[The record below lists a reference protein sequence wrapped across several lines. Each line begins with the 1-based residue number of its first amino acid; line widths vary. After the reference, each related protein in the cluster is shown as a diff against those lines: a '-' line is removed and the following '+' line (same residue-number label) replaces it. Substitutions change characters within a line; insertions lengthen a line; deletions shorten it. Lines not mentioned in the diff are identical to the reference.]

1 VAARPA
7 FDLCVVIDD
16 DADILLSARLL
27 LRELFAEVVTTASP
41 EQALEVIGQ
50 RTPDAILLD
59 ANFMRGA
66 TDGREGFVW
75 LGRILERD
83 PDAVVV
89 LITAHGGVQIAVQAM
104 KQGAT
109 DFVTKPWSNERLLAT
124 VRTAAQLRNQR
135 RATGIE
141 KAKVETIASPPG
153 ETPLLGESRAM
164 AHVMSLIDRAAPTE
178 ANVLILGENGT
189 GKELVAREIHRRS
202 RRAARLM
209 VSVDLGAISETL
221 IDSELFG
228 HVKGAFTDARGDRV
242 GRMQAADG
250 GTLFLDEV
258 GNLPLHLQ
266 PRLLTAL
273 EQRQVTPVGANR
285 PVPID
290 VRIVSATN
298 LTPDWLTDPGVFR
311 TDLLFRLNTV
321 EIELPPLRE
330 RREDI
335 PMLLEHFLGLYARKY
350 GKPARTLPG
359 SVLLA
364 LSDYEWPGNIRA
376 LRHAAERAV
385 ILAEGSAYA
394 LSDFPL
400 PRAPAAPIRY
410 APDPAPPPPAY
421 AAAAAAEL
429 NLGKAE
435 KQMIERALQK
445 HAYNISAAATELGL
459 TRGSLYRRMEKYGL

>member
-1 VAARPA
+1 MADKPA

-16 DADILLSARLL
+16 DADILLAARLL
-27 LRELFAEVVTTASP
+27 LRELFAEVVTTPSP
-41 EQALEVIGQ
+41 AQAMEVIAG
-50 RTPDAILLD
+50 RSPDAILLD

-66 TDGREGFVW
+66 TDGREGFLW
-75 LGRILERD
+75 LGRILEKD

-89 LITAHGGVQIAVQAM
+89 LITAHGGVQIAVEAM

-109 DFVTKPWSNERLLAT
+109 DFVSKPWNNERLLAT
-124 VRTAAQLRNQR
+124 VRTAAALRRQR
-135 RATGIE
+135 RATDVE
-141 KAKVETIASPPG
+141 KAKAEAIAAPASG
-153 ETPLLGESRAM
+153 EIPLLGQSNAM
-164 AHVMSLIDRAAPTE
+164 RRVMALIERAAPTQ
-178 ANVLILGENGT
+178 ANVLITGENGT

-202 RRAARLM
+202 HREGKVML
-209 VSVDLGAISETL
+209 SVDLGAIAENL

-228 HVKGAFTDARGDRV
+228 HVKGSFTDARADRI

-266 PRLLTAL
+266 PKLLTAL
-273 EQRQVTPVGANR
+273 EQRQVTPVGANK

-290 VRIVSATN
+290 IRIVSATN
-298 LTPDWLTDPGVFR
+298 LRPEQIEDPGVFR

-330 RREDI
+330 RAEDV
-335 PMLLEHFLGLYARKY
+335 PLLLEHFLHLYARKY
-350 GKPARTLPG
+350 GKPARALPA
-359 SVLLA
+359 SVLAQLER
-364 LSDYEWPGNIRA
+364 YEWPGNVRA

-385 ILAEGSAYA
+385 ILAEGDAYA

-400 PRAPAAPIRY
+400 SRAQPSIRIAQEALPQPASAD
-410 APDPAPPPPAY
+410 PD
-421 AAAAAAEL
+421 L
-429 NLGKAE
+429 NLNKAE

-445 HAYNISAAATELGL
+445 HAYNISAAAAELGL
-459 TRGSLYRRMEKYGL
+459 TRGSLYRRMEKHGL

>member
-1 VAARPA
+1 MADKPA

-16 DADILLSARLL
+16 DADILLAARLL
-27 LRELFAEVVTTASP
+27 LRELFAEVVTTPSP
-41 EQALEVIGQ
+41 AQAMEVIAG
-50 RTPDAILLD
+50 RSPDAILLD

-66 TDGREGFVW
+66 TDGREGFLW
-75 LGRILERD
+75 LGRILEKD
-83 PDAVVV
+83 PEAVVV
-89 LITAHGGVQIAVQAM
+89 LITAHGGVQIAVEAM

-109 DFVTKPWSNERLLAT
+109 DFVSKPWNNERLLAT
-124 VRTAAQLRNQR
+124 VRTAAALRAQR
-135 RATGIE
+135 RATGVE
-141 KAKVETIASPPG
+141 KARAQAIAAPAPG
-153 ETPLLGESRAM
+153 EIPLLGESSAM
-164 AHVMSLIDRAAPTE
+164 RRVLALIERAAPTE
-178 ANVLILGENGT
+178 ANVLITGENGT

-202 RRAARLM
+202 HRADKVML
-209 VSVDLGAISETL
+209 SVDLGAIAEHL

-228 HVKGAFTDARGDRV
+228 HVKGSFTDARADRI

-266 PRLLTAL
+266 PKLLTAL
-273 EQRQVTPVGANR
+273 EQRQVTPVGANK

-290 VRIVSATN
+290 IRVVSATN
-298 LTPDWLTDPGVFR
+298 MRPEQIEDPGQFR

-330 RREDI
+330 RAEDV
-335 PMLLEHFLGLYARKY
+335 PLLLEHFLQLYARKY
-350 GKPARTLPG
+350 GKPARALPS
-359 SVLLA
+359 SVLAGLQG
-364 LSDYEWPGNIRA
+364 YEWPGNVRA

-385 ILAEGSAYA
+385 ILAEGDAYA

-400 PRAPAAPIRY
+400 SRAAPSIRIAPETLHQPAPADAG
-410 APDPAPPPPAY
+410 
-421 AAAAAAEL
+421 L

-459 TRGSLYRRMEKYGL
+459 TRGSLYRRMEKHGL

>member
-1 VAARPA
+1 VASKP

-16 DADILLSARLL
+16 DADILLAARLL
-27 LRELFAEVVTTASP
+27 LRELFAEVVTTPSP
-41 EQALEVIGQ
+41 EQAMDIIGG
-50 RTPDAILLD
+50 RMPDVILLD

-66 TDGREGFVW
+66 TDGREGFLW

-124 VRTAAQLRNQR
+124 VRTAAALRTSR
-135 RATGIE
+135 RATGVE
-141 KAKVETIASPPG
+141 KAKAATIAAPAG
-153 ETPLLGESRAM
+153 EIPLLGESRAM
-164 AHVMSLIDRAAPTE
+164 AHVLSLIDRAAPTE

-202 RRAARLM
+202 RRAAKLM
-209 VSVDLGAISETL
+209 LSVDLGAITENL

-266 PRLLTAL
+266 PKLLTAL
-273 EQRQVTPVGANR
+273 EQRQVTPVGANK

-298 LTPDWLTDPGVFR
+298 LTPDRLLDPAVFR

-335 PMLLEHFLGLYARKY
+335 PLLLEHFLGLYARKY
-350 GKPARTLPG
+350 GKPARALPA

-364 LSDYEWPGNIRA
+364 LTDYDWPGNVRA

-385 ILAEGSAYA
+385 ILAEGAAYA

-400 PRAPAAPIRY
+400 PRATAAPIRF
-410 APDPAPPPPAY
+410 APEPVAPMPT
-421 AAAAAAEL
+421 AAAVEL

-445 HAYNISAAATELGL
+445 HAYNISAAAQELGL
-459 TRGSLYRRMEKYGL
+459 TRGSLYRRMEKHGL

>member
-1 VAARPA
+1 MADKPA

-16 DADILLSARLL
+16 DADILLAARLL
-27 LRELFAEVVTTASP
+27 LRELFAEVVTTPSP
-41 EQALEVIGQ
+41 AQALEVIAT
-50 RTPDAILLD
+50 RSPDAILLD

-66 TDGREGFVW
+66 TDGREGFLW
-75 LGRILERD
+75 LGRILEKD

-89 LITAHGGVQIAVQAM
+89 LITAHGGVQIAVEAM

-109 DFVTKPWSNERLLAT
+109 DFVSKPWNNERLLAT
-124 VRTAAQLRNQR
+124 VRTAAALRRQR
-135 RATGIE
+135 RATDVE
-141 KAKVETIASPPG
+141 KARAQAIAAPTSG
-153 ETPLLGESRAM
+153 EIPLLGESSAIRRVLA
-164 AHVMSLIDRAAPTE
+164 LIDRAAPTE
-178 ANVLILGENGT
+178 ANVLITGENGT

-202 RRAARLM
+202 HRADKVML
-209 VSVDLGAISETL
+209 SVDLGAITENL

-228 HVKGAFTDARGDRV
+228 HVKGSFTDARTDRI

-266 PRLLTAL
+266 PKLLTAL
-273 EQRQVTPVGANR
+273 EQRQVTPVGANK

-290 VRIVSATN
+290 IRVVSATN
-298 LTPDWLTDPGVFR
+298 LRPEQIEDPSVFR

-330 RREDI
+330 RAEDV
-335 PMLLEHFLGLYARKY
+335 PLLLDHFLGLYARKY
-350 GKPARTLPG
+350 GKPARTLPT
-359 SVLLA
+359 SVLAA
-364 LSDYEWPGNIRA
+364 LEGYEWPGNVRA

-385 ILAEGSAYA
+385 ILAEGNSYA

-400 PRAPAAPIRY
+400 ARAAPSIRVAPEALPNAVPAAP
-410 APDPAPPPPAY
+410 D
-421 AAAAAAEL
+421 L
-429 NLGKAE
+429 HLGKAE

-445 HAYNISAAATELGL
+445 HAYNISAAAAELGL

>member
-1 VAARPA
+1 MADKPA

-16 DADILLSARLL
+16 DADILLAARLL
-27 LRELFAEVVTTASP
+27 LRELFAEVVTTPSP
-41 EQALEVIGQ
+41 AQAMEVIAE
-50 RTPDAILLD
+50 RSPDAILLD

-66 TDGREGFVW
+66 TDGREGFLW
-75 LGRILERD
+75 LGRILEKD
-83 PDAVVV
+83 PEAVVV
-89 LITAHGGVQIAVQAM
+89 LITAHGGVQIAVEAM

-109 DFVTKPWSNERLLAT
+109 DFVSKPWNNERLLAT
-124 VRTAAQLRNQR
+124 VRTAAALRAQR
-135 RATGIE
+135 RATGVE
-141 KAKVETIASPPG
+141 KARAQAIAAPAAG
-153 ETPLLGESRAM
+153 EIPLLGQSNAM
-164 AHVMSLIDRAAPTE
+164 RRVLALIERAAPTE
-178 ANVLILGENGT
+178 ANVLITGENGT

-202 RRAARLM
+202 HRADKVML
-209 VSVDLGAISETL
+209 SVDLGAIAEHL

-228 HVKGAFTDARGDRV
+228 HVKGSFTDARADRI

-266 PRLLTAL
+266 PKLLTAL
-273 EQRQVTPVGANR
+273 EQRQVTPVGANK

-290 VRIVSATN
+290 IRVVSATN
-298 LTPDWLTDPGVFR
+298 MRPEQIEDPAQFR

-330 RREDI
+330 RAEDV
-335 PMLLEHFLGLYARKY
+335 PLLLEHFLQLYARKY
-350 GKPARTLPG
+350 GKPARALPS
-359 SVLLA
+359 SVLAGLQG
-364 LSDYEWPGNIRA
+364 YEWPGNVRA

-385 ILAEGSAYA
+385 ILAEGEAYA

-400 PRAPAAPIRY
+400 SRAAPAIRIAPETLHHSAPAAD
-410 APDPAPPPPAY
+410 AG
-421 AAAAAAEL
+421 L

-459 TRGSLYRRMEKYGL
+459 TRGSLYRRMEKHGL

>member
-1 VAARPA
+1 MADKPT

-16 DADILLSARLL
+16 DADILLAARLL
-27 LRELFAEVVTTASP
+27 LRELFAEVVTTPSP
-41 EQALEVIGQ
+41 AQAMEVIAQ
-50 RTPDAILLD
+50 RSPDAILLD

-66 TDGREGFVW
+66 TDGREGFLW
-75 LGRILERD
+75 LGRILEKD
-83 PDAVVV
+83 PEAVVV
-89 LITAHGGVQIAVQAM
+89 LITAHGGVQIAVEAM

-109 DFVTKPWSNERLLAT
+109 DFVSKPWNNERLLAT
-124 VRTAAQLRNQR
+124 VRTAAALRQQR

-141 KAKVETIASPPG
+141 KAKAQAIAAPAG
-153 ETPLLGESRAM
+153 EMPLLGESAAIRRVLA
-164 AHVMSLIDRAAPTE
+164 LIDRAAPTE
-178 ANVLILGENGT
+178 ANVLITGENGT

-202 RRAARLM
+202 HRADKVML
-209 VSVDLGAISETL
+209 SVDLGAIAEHL

-228 HVKGAFTDARGDRV
+228 HVKGSFTDARTDRI

-266 PRLLTAL
+266 PKLLTAL
-273 EQRQVTPVGANR
+273 EQRQVTPVGANK
-285 PVPID
+285 PLPID
-290 VRIVSATN
+290 IRVVSATN
-298 LTPDWLTDPGVFR
+298 MRPEQIEDPMVFR

-330 RREDI
+330 RAEDV
-335 PMLLEHFLGLYARKY
+335 PQLLDHFLTFYARKY
-350 GKPARTLPG
+350 GKPARTLPA
-359 SVLLA
+359 SVLAA
-364 LSDYEWPGNIRA
+364 LQGYEWPGNVRA

-385 ILAEGSAYA
+385 ILAEGDSYA

-400 PRAPAAPIRY
+400 ARATPSIRIAPEALPPAPAA
-410 APDPAPPPPAY
+410 APD
-421 AAAAAAEL
+421 L

-445 HAYNISAAATELGL
+445 HAYNISAAAAELGL
-459 TRGSLYRRMEKYGL
+459 TRGSLYRRMEKHGL

>member
-1 VAARPA
+1 MADKPA
-7 FDLCVVIDD
+7 FDLCIVIDD
-16 DADILLSARLL
+16 DADILLAARLL
-27 LRELFAEVVTTASP
+27 LRELFAEVVTTPSP
-41 EQALEVIGQ
+41 AQAMEVIAECS
-50 RTPDAILLD
+50 PDAILLD

-66 TDGREGFVW
+66 TDGREGFLW
-75 LGRILERD
+75 LGRILEKD
-83 PDAVVV
+83 PEAVVV
-89 LITAHGGVQIAVQAM
+89 LITAHGGVQIAVEAM

-109 DFVTKPWSNERLLAT
+109 DFVSKPWNNERLLAT
-124 VRTAAQLRNQR
+124 VRTAAALRAQR
-135 RATGIE
+135 RATGVE
-141 KAKVETIASPPG
+141 KARAKAIATPASG
-153 ETPLLGESRAM
+153 EIPLLGESNAM
-164 AHVMSLIDRAAPTE
+164 RRVLALIERAAPTE
-178 ANVLILGENGT
+178 ANVLITGENGT

-202 RRAARLM
+202 HRADKVML
-209 VSVDLGAISETL
+209 SVDLGAIAEHL

-228 HVKGAFTDARGDRV
+228 HMKGSFTDARADRI

-266 PRLLTAL
+266 PKLLTAL
-273 EQRQVTPVGANR
+273 EQRQVTPVGANK

-290 VRIVSATN
+290 IRVVSATN
-298 LTPDWLTDPGVFR
+298 MRPEQIEDPAQFR

-330 RREDI
+330 RAEDV
-335 PMLLEHFLGLYARKY
+335 PLLLEHFLQLYARKY
-350 GKPARTLPG
+350 GKPPRALPS
-359 SVLLA
+359 SVLAGLRG
-364 LSDYEWPGNIRA
+364 YEWPGNVRA

-385 ILAEGSAYA
+385 ILAEGEAYT

-400 PRAPAAPIRY
+400 SRAAPAIRIAPETLHQ
-410 APDPAPPPPAY
+410 PAPAD
-421 AAAAAAEL
+421 AGL

-459 TRGSLYRRMEKYGL
+459 TRGSLYRRMEKHGL

>member
-1 VAARPA
+1 MADKPT

-16 DADILLSARLL
+16 DADILLAARLL
-27 LRELFAEVVTTASP
+27 LRELFAEVVTTPSP
-41 EQALEVIGQ
+41 AQAMEVIAQ
-50 RTPDAILLD
+50 RSPDAILLD

-66 TDGREGFVW
+66 TDGREGFLW
-75 LGRILERD
+75 LGRILEKD
-83 PDAVVV
+83 PEAVVV
-89 LITAHGGVQIAVQAM
+89 LITAHGGVQIAVEAM

-109 DFVTKPWSNERLLAT
+109 DFVSKPWNNERLLAT
-124 VRTAAQLRNQR
+124 VRTAAALRAQR
-135 RATGIE
+135 RATGVE
-141 KAKVETIASPPG
+141 KAKAQAIAAPSG
-153 ETPLLGESRAM
+153 EMPLLGESAAIRRVLA
-164 AHVMSLIDRAAPTE
+164 LIDRAAPTE
-178 ANVLILGENGT
+178 ANVLITGENGT

-202 RRAARLM
+202 HREEKVML
-209 VSVDLGAISETL
+209 SVDLGAIAEHL

-228 HVKGAFTDARGDRV
+228 HVKGSFTDARTDRI

-266 PRLLTAL
+266 PKLLTAL

-290 VRIVSATN
+290 IRVVSATN
-298 LTPDWLTDPGVFR
+298 LRPEQIEDPSVLR

-330 RREDI
+330 RAEDV
-335 PMLLEHFLGLYARKY
+335 PLLLDHFLGLYARKY
-350 GKPARTLPG
+350 GKPARALPA
-359 SVLLA
+359 SVLAA
-364 LSDYEWPGNIRA
+364 LRGYEWPGNVRA

-385 ILAEGSAYA
+385 ILAEGEAYA

-400 PRAPAAPIRY
+400 ARSQPAIRLAPEALPVAAPVD
-410 APDPAPPPPAY
+410 AG
-421 AAAAAAEL
+421 L
-429 NLGKAE
+429 HLGKAE

-445 HAYNISAAATELGL
+445 HAYNISAAAAELGL
-459 TRGSLYRRMEKYGL
+459 TRGSLYRRMEKHGL

>member
-1 VAARPA
+1 MADKPA
-7 FDLCVVIDD
+7 FDLCIVIDD
-16 DADILLSARLL
+16 DADILLAARLL
-27 LRELFAEVVTTASP
+27 LRELFAEVVTTPSP
-41 EQALEVIGQ
+41 AQAMEVIAE
-50 RTPDAILLD
+50 RSPDAILLD

-66 TDGREGFVW
+66 TDGREGFLW
-75 LGRILERD
+75 LGRILEKD
-83 PDAVVV
+83 PEAVVV
-89 LITAHGGVQIAVQAM
+89 LITAHGGVQIAVEAM

-109 DFVTKPWSNERLLAT
+109 DFVSKPWNNERLLAT
-124 VRTAAQLRNQR
+124 VRTAAALRAQR
-135 RATGIE
+135 RATGVE
-141 KAKVETIASPPG
+141 KARAKAIATPASG
-153 ETPLLGESRAM
+153 EIPLLGESNAM
-164 AHVMSLIDRAAPTE
+164 RRVLALIERAAPTE
-178 ANVLILGENGT
+178 ANVLITGENGT

-202 RRAARLM
+202 HRADKVML
-209 VSVDLGAISETL
+209 SVDLGAIAEHL

-228 HVKGAFTDARGDRV
+228 HMKGSFTDARADRI

-266 PRLLTAL
+266 PKLLTAL
-273 EQRQVTPVGANR
+273 EQRQVTPVGANK

-290 VRIVSATN
+290 IRVVSATN
-298 LTPDWLTDPGVFR
+298 MRPEQIEDPAQFR

-330 RREDI
+330 RAEDV
-335 PMLLEHFLGLYARKY
+335 PLLLEHFLQLYARKY
-350 GKPARTLPG
+350 GKPARALPS
-359 SVLLA
+359 SVLAGLRG
-364 LSDYEWPGNIRA
+364 YEWPGNVRA

-385 ILAEGSAYA
+385 ILAEGEAYT

-400 PRAPAAPIRY
+400 SRAAPAIRIAPETLHQ
-410 APDPAPPPPAY
+410 PAPAD
-421 AAAAAAEL
+421 AGL

-459 TRGSLYRRMEKYGL
+459 TRGSLYRRMEKHGL

>member
-1 VAARPA
+1 MADKPA

-16 DADILLSARLL
+16 DADILLAARLL
-27 LRELFAEVVTTASP
+27 LRELFAEVVTTPSP
-41 EQALEVIGQ
+41 SQALEVIAA
-50 RTPDAILLD
+50 RSPDAILLD

-66 TDGREGFVW
+66 TDGREGFLW
-75 LGRILERD
+75 LGRILEKD

-89 LITAHGGVQIAVQAM
+89 LITAHGGVQIAVEAM

-109 DFVTKPWSNERLLAT
+109 DFVSKPWNNERLLAT
-124 VRTAAQLRNQR
+124 VRTAAALRASR
-135 RATGIE
+135 RETGIE
-141 KAKVETIASPPG
+141 KARAQAIAAPSSG
-153 ETPLLGESRAM
+153 EVSLLGESAAIRRVLA
-164 AHVMSLIDRAAPTE
+164 LINRAAPTE
-178 ANVLILGENGT
+178 ANVLITGENGT

-202 RRAARLM
+202 HRADKVML
-209 VSVDLGAISETL
+209 SVDLGAITENL

-228 HVKGAFTDARGDRV
+228 HVKGSFTDARVDRI

-266 PRLLTAL
+266 PKLLTAL

-290 VRIVSATN
+290 IRVVSATN
-298 LTPDWLTDPGVFR
+298 LRPEQIENPAQFR

-330 RREDI
+330 RTEDV
-335 PMLLEHFLGLYARKY
+335 PLLLEHFLHLYARKY
-350 GKPARTLPG
+350 GKPARALPS
-359 SVLLA
+359 SVLAA
-364 LSDYEWPGNIRA
+364 LSSYEWPGNVRA

-385 ILAEGSAYA
+385 ILAEGEAYA

-400 PRAPAAPIRY
+400 ARAAPAIRIAPAALPS
-410 APDPAPPPPAY
+410 AEPADVG
-421 AAAAAAEL
+421 L
-429 NLGKAE
+429 HLGKAE

-445 HAYNISAAATELGL
+445 HAYNISAAAAELGL
-459 TRGSLYRRMEKYGL
+459 TRGSLYRRMEKHGL

>member
-1 VAARPA
+1 MPDKPT

-16 DADILLSARLL
+16 DADILLAARLL
-27 LRELFAEVVTTASP
+27 LRELFAEVVTTPSP
-41 EQALEVIGQ
+41 AQAMEVIAQ
-50 RTPDAILLD
+50 RSPDAILLD

-66 TDGREGFVW
+66 TDGREGFLW
-75 LGRILERD
+75 LGRILEKD
-83 PDAVVV
+83 PEAVVV
-89 LITAHGGVQIAVQAM
+89 LITAHGGVQIAVEAM

-109 DFVTKPWSNERLLAT
+109 DFVSKPWNNERLLAT
-124 VRTAAQLRNQR
+124 VRTAAALRAQR
-135 RATGIE
+135 RATGVE
-141 KAKVETIASPPG
+141 KAKAQAIAAPSG
-153 ETPLLGESRAM
+153 EMPLLGESAAIRRVLA
-164 AHVMSLIDRAAPTE
+164 LIDRAAPTE
-178 ANVLILGENGT
+178 ANVLITGENGT

-202 RRAARLM
+202 HRADKVML
-209 VSVDLGAISETL
+209 SVDLGAIAEHL

-228 HVKGAFTDARGDRV
+228 HVKGSFTDARTDRI

-266 PRLLTAL
+266 PKLLTAL

-290 VRIVSATN
+290 IRVVSATN
-298 LTPDWLTDPGVFR
+298 LRPGQIEDPSVLR

-330 RREDI
+330 RAEDV
-335 PMLLEHFLGLYARKY
+335 PLLLDHFLGLYARKY
-350 GKPARTLPG
+350 GKPARALPA
-359 SVLLA
+359 SVLAA
-364 LSDYEWPGNIRA
+364 LRGYEWPGNVRA

-385 ILAEGSAYA
+385 ILAEGEAYS

-400 PRAPAAPIRY
+400 ARSQPAIRIAPEALPAA
-410 APDPAPPPPAY
+410 APVDAG
-421 AAAAAAEL
+421 L
-429 NLGKAE
+429 HLGKAE

-445 HAYNISAAATELGL
+445 HAYNISAAAAELGL
-459 TRGSLYRRMEKYGL
+459 TRGSLYRRMEKHGL

>member
-1 VAARPA
+1 MAEKPA

-16 DADILLSARLL
+16 DADILLAARLL
-27 LRELFAEVVTTASP
+27 LRELFAEVVTTPSP
-41 EQALEVIGQ
+41 AQAMEVIAQ
-50 RTPDAILLD
+50 RSPDAILLD

-66 TDGREGFVW
+66 TDGREGFLW
-75 LGRILERD
+75 LGRILEKD
-83 PDAVVV
+83 PEAVVV
-89 LITAHGGVQIAVQAM
+89 LITAHGGVQIAVEAM

-109 DFVTKPWSNERLLAT
+109 DFVSKPWNNERLLAT
-124 VRTAAQLRNQR
+124 VRTAAALRAQR
-135 RATGIE
+135 RATGVE
-141 KAKVETIASPPG
+141 KAKAQAIAAPSG
-153 ETPLLGESRAM
+153 EMPLLGESAAIRRVLA
-164 AHVMSLIDRAAPTE
+164 LIDRAAPTE
-178 ANVLILGENGT
+178 ANVLITGENGT

-202 RRAARLM
+202 HREEKVML
-209 VSVDLGAISETL
+209 SVDLGAIAEHL

-228 HVKGAFTDARGDRV
+228 HVKGSFTDARTDRI

-266 PRLLTAL
+266 PKLLTAL

-290 VRIVSATN
+290 IRVVSATN
-298 LTPDWLTDPGVFR
+298 LRPEQIEDPSVLR

-330 RREDI
+330 RAEDV
-335 PMLLEHFLGLYARKY
+335 PLLLDHFLGLYARKY
-350 GKPARTLPG
+350 GKPARALPA
-359 SVLLA
+359 SVLAA
-364 LSDYEWPGNIRA
+364 LRGYEWPGNVRA

-385 ILAEGSAYA
+385 ILAEGEAYA

-400 PRAPAAPIRY
+400 ARSQPAIRIAPEALPVAAPVD
-410 APDPAPPPPAY
+410 AG
-421 AAAAAAEL
+421 L
-429 NLGKAE
+429 HLGKAE

-445 HAYNISAAATELGL
+445 HAYNISAAAAELGL
-459 TRGSLYRRMEKYGL
+459 TRGSLYRRMEKHGL

>member
-1 VAARPA
+1 MAEKPA

-16 DADILLSARLL
+16 DADILLAARLL
-27 LRELFAEVVTTASP
+27 LRELFAEVVTTPSP
-41 EQALEVIGQ
+41 AQAMEVIAQ
-50 RTPDAILLD
+50 RSPDAILLD

-66 TDGREGFVW
+66 TDGREGFLW
-75 LGRILERD
+75 LGRILEKD
-83 PDAVVV
+83 PEAVVV
-89 LITAHGGVQIAVQAM
+89 LITAHGGVQIAVEAM

-109 DFVTKPWSNERLLAT
+109 DFVSKPWNNERLLAT
-124 VRTAAQLRNQR
+124 VRTAAALRAQR
-135 RATGIE
+135 RATGVE
-141 KAKVETIASPPG
+141 KARAQAIAAPSG
-153 ETPLLGESRAM
+153 EMPLLGESAAIRRVLA
-164 AHVMSLIDRAAPTE
+164 LIDRAAPTE
-178 ANVLILGENGT
+178 ANVLITGENGT

-202 RRAARLM
+202 HRADKVML
-209 VSVDLGAISETL
+209 SVDLGAIAEHL

-228 HVKGAFTDARGDRV
+228 HVKGSFTDARTDRI

-266 PRLLTAL
+266 PKLLTAL

-290 VRIVSATN
+290 IRVVSATN
-298 LTPDWLTDPGVFR
+298 LRPEQIEDPSVLR

-330 RREDI
+330 RAEDV
-335 PMLLEHFLGLYARKY
+335 PLLLDHFLGLYARKY
-350 GKPARTLPG
+350 GKPARALPA
-359 SVLLA
+359 SVLAA
-364 LSDYEWPGNIRA
+364 LRGYEWPGNVRA

-385 ILAEGSAYA
+385 ILAEGEAYA

-400 PRAPAAPIRY
+400 ARSQPAIRIAPEALPVAAPVD
-410 APDPAPPPPAY
+410 AG
-421 AAAAAAEL
+421 L
-429 NLGKAE
+429 HLGKAE

-445 HAYNISAAATELGL
+445 HAYNISAAAAELGL
-459 TRGSLYRRMEKYGL
+459 TRGSLYRRMEKHGL

>member
-1 VAARPA
+1 MADKPA

-16 DADILLSARLL
+16 DADILLAARLL
-27 LRELFAEVVTTASP
+27 LRELFAEVVTTLSP
-41 EQALEVIGQ
+41 AQAMEVIAE
-50 RTPDAILLD
+50 RSPDAILLD

-66 TDGREGFVW
+66 TDGREGFLW
-75 LGRILERD
+75 LGRILEKD

-89 LITAHGGVQIAVQAM
+89 LITAHGGVQIAVEAM

-109 DFVTKPWSNERLLAT
+109 DFVSKPWNNERLLAT
-124 VRTAAQLRNQR
+124 VRTAAALRRQR
-135 RATGIE
+135 RATDVE
-141 KAKVETIASPPG
+141 KAKAEAIASPASG
-153 ETPLLGESRAM
+153 EIPLLGESNAM
-164 AHVMSLIDRAAPTE
+164 RRVLALVERAAPTQ
-178 ANVLILGENGT
+178 ANVLITGENGT

-202 RRAARLM
+202 HRAGKVML
-209 VSVDLGAISETL
+209 SVDLGAIAEHL

-228 HVKGAFTDARGDRV
+228 HVKGSFTDARADRI

-266 PRLLTAL
+266 PKLLTAL
-273 EQRQVTPVGANR
+273 EQRQVTPVGANK

-290 VRIVSATN
+290 IRIVSATN
-298 LTPDWLTDPGVFR
+298 LRPEQIEDPGVFR

-330 RREDI
+330 RAEDV
-335 PMLLEHFLGLYARKY
+335 PLLLEHFLALYARKY
-350 GKPARTLPG
+350 GKPARALPA
-359 SVLLA
+359 SILA
-364 LSDYEWPGNIRA
+364 QLEHYDWPGNVRA

-385 ILAEGSAYA
+385 ILAEGDAYTI
-394 LSDFPL
+394 SDFPL
-400 PRAPAAPIRY
+400 SRAQPSIRIAPEVLPQI
-410 APDPAPPPPAY
+410 APTDSG
-421 AAAAAAEL
+421 L

-445 HAYNISAAATELGL
+445 HAYNISAAAAELGL
-459 TRGSLYRRMEKYGL
+459 TRGSLYRRMEKHGL

>member
-1 VAARPA
+1 MMADKPQ

-16 DADILLSARLL
+16 DADILLAARLL
-27 LRELFAEVVTTASP
+27 LRELFAEVVTTPSP
-41 EQALEVIGQ
+41 SQAMEVIAE
-50 RTPDAILLD
+50 RSPDAILLD

-66 TDGREGFVW
+66 TDGREGFLW
-75 LGRILERD
+75 LGRILEKD
-83 PDAVVV
+83 PEAVVV
-89 LITAHGGVQIAVQAM
+89 LITAHGGVQIAVEAM

-109 DFVTKPWSNERLLAT
+109 DFVSKPWNNERLLAT
-124 VRTAAQLRNQR
+124 VRTAAALRSQR
-135 RATGIE
+135 RATGVE
-141 KAKVETIASPPG
+141 KAKAQAIAMPAAG
-153 ETPLLGESRAM
+153 EIPLLGDSAAM
-164 AHVMSLIDRAAPTE
+164 RRVLALIDRAAPTE
-178 ANVLILGENGT
+178 ANVLITGENGT

-202 RRAARLM
+202 HRADKVML
-209 VSVDLGAISETL
+209 SVDLGAIAEHL

-228 HVKGAFTDARGDRV
+228 HVKGSFTDARADRI

-266 PRLLTAL
+266 PKLLTAL
-273 EQRQVTPVGANR
+273 EQRQVTPVGANK

-290 VRIVSATN
+290 IRIVSATN
-298 LTPDWLTDPGVFR
+298 LRAEQIEDPAVFR

-330 RREDI
+330 RAEDV
-335 PMLLEHFLGLYARKY
+335 PQLLEHFLHLYARKY
-350 GKPARTLPG
+350 GKPARALPG
-359 SVLLA
+359 SVLAALA
-364 LSDYEWPGNIRA
+364 GYDWPGNVRA

-385 ILAEGSAYA
+385 ILAEGEAYG

-400 PRAPAAPIRY
+400 ARSAPALRVSPEALPQVAPVD
-410 APDPAPPPPAY
+410 AG
-421 AAAAAAEL
+421 L

-459 TRGSLYRRMEKYGL
+459 TRGSLYRRMEKHGL

>member
-1 VAARPA
+1 MADKPA

-16 DADILLSARLL
+16 DADILLAARLL
-27 LRELFAEVVTTASP
+27 LRELFAEVVTTPSP
-41 EQALEVIGQ
+41 SQALEVIAA
-50 RTPDAILLD
+50 RSPDAILLD

-66 TDGREGFVW
+66 TDGREGFLW
-75 LGRILERD
+75 LGRILEKD

-89 LITAHGGVQIAVQAM
+89 LITAHGGVQIAVEAM

-109 DFVTKPWSNERLLAT
+109 DFVSKPWNNERLLAT
-124 VRTAAQLRNQR
+124 VRTAAALRASR
-135 RATGIE
+135 RETGIE
-141 KAKVETIASPPG
+141 KARAQAIAAPSSG
-153 ETPLLGESRAM
+153 EVSLLGESAAIRRVLA
-164 AHVMSLIDRAAPTE
+164 LINRAAPTE
-178 ANVLILGENGT
+178 ANVLITGENGT

-202 RRAARLM
+202 HRADKVML
-209 VSVDLGAISETL
+209 SVDLGAITENL

-228 HVKGAFTDARGDRV
+228 HVKGSFTDARVDRI

-266 PRLLTAL
+266 PKLLTAL

-290 VRIVSATN
+290 IRVVSATN
-298 LTPDWLTDPGVFR
+298 LRPEQIENPAQFR

-330 RREDI
+330 RAEDV
-335 PMLLEHFLGLYARKY
+335 PLLLEHFLHLYARKY
-350 GKPARTLPG
+350 GKPARALPS
-359 SVLLA
+359 SVLAA
-364 LSDYEWPGNIRA
+364 LSSYEWPGNVRA

-385 ILAEGSAYA
+385 ILAEGEAYA

-400 PRAPAAPIRY
+400 ARAAPAIRIAPAALPS
-410 APDPAPPPPAY
+410 AEPADVG
-421 AAAAAAEL
+421 L
-429 NLGKAE
+429 HLGKAE

-445 HAYNISAAATELGL
+445 HAYNISAAAAELGL
-459 TRGSLYRRMEKYGL
+459 TRGSLYRRMEKHGL